1 MPKVSVVVPVHN
13 TESYLRA
20 CVSSLTNQTLDDIE
34 IVLVENCST
43 DNSLALCHE
52 LATTDPRIKVISIDQ
67 ADLST
72 ARNEGVKV
80 AQGEYIGFVDSDD
93 TVLPEMYKDMYE
105 LAVQHGLGVVN
116 CSFVMTYDNRKDK
129 YPYAEDGKTEILD
142 AKALTTLNLTDKISR
157 VVCTLLI
164 RKDLF
169 ERLSFPTYMYHEDRA
184 STHLFMAA
192 CGKGANINRAYYN
205 YYQRSSSI
213 MHTGSFR
220 RMRDFILATCLRLEF
235 IDNSG
240 LYSSAEKPI
249 VARRCAE
256 QLLRKLRH
264 LLRLATTTEEQQ
276 EALEWCRKIELIPQ
290 GTRLPLKARLIRWYI
305 RKFVI

>member
-1 MPKVSVVVPVHN
+1 MPKVTIIVPVHN
-13 TESYLRA
+13 TEAYLQA
-20 CVSSLTNQTLDDIE
+20 CVASLTAQTLADIE
-34 IVLVENCST
+34 ILLVENCST
-43 DNSLALCHE
+43 DNSLEVCNN
-52 LATTDPRIKVISIDQ
+52 LAQGDNRIKVLSIDQ

-80 AQGEYIGFVDSDD
+80 ASGEYVGFVDSDD
-93 TVLPEMYKDMYE
+93 TVLPEMYGDMYE
-105 LAVQHGLGVVN
+105 LAVQHDLGVVN

-129 YPYAEDGKTEILD
+129 YPYVEDGRIDILD
-142 AKALTTLNLTDKISR
+142 AKAFTTLNLTDKISR

-164 RKDLF
+164 RKELF
-169 ERLSFPTYMYHEDRA
+169 EKLSFPTYMYHEDRA

-192 CGKGANINRAYYN
+192 CGKGANVSRAYYK

-235 IDNSG
+235 INSSEF
-240 LYSSAEKPI
+240 YSMVEKPV

-264 LLRLATTTEEQQ
+264 LLRLASTPEERE
-276 EALEWCRKIELIPQ
+276 EALGWCRKIELIPQ
-290 GTRLPLKARLIRWYI
+290 GTHLPLKARLIRWYI
-305 RKFVI
+305 QKFVI